1 MLAAGIAVAALPA
14 ARAADETQPTPTP
27 APAAAPNADQPAAR
41 PERRGRMDPAEMLER
56 LKTAVNLTDDQTAK
70 VKAIFQDQREKMEAL
85 RGDESLSREDRRAK
99 MMELMKAGHDQI
111 RALLTPDQQQK
122 FDAMPRPGFGRG
134 PRGEGPRGERAGGGE
149 PPPPPPPPPPPADNP
164 PPPPPPGGG
173 A

>member
-41 PERRGRMDPAEMLER
+41 PERRGRWMDPAEQ
-56 LKTAVNLTDDQTAK
+56 LKHLTEYLTLTADQQAKILPILKDRQTKIQALMGDD
-70 VKAIFQDQREKMEAL
+70 
-85 RGDESLSREDRRAK
+85 SLSREDRRAK
-99 MMELMKAGHDQI
+99 MMELGKASQDQI
-111 RALLTPDQQQK
+111 RAQLTPDQQQK

-134 PRGEGPRGERAGGGE
+134 PRGEGAGGE
-149 PPPPPPPPPPPADNP
+149 PPPPPPPPANTP

>member
-1 MLAAGIAVAALPA
+1 MKALIRLLMLAAGIAAAALPA
-14 ARAADETQPTPTP
+14 ARAADETQPTP

-41 PERRGRMDPAEMLER
+41 PERRGRMDPAQMLEH
-56 LKTAVNLTDDQTAK
+56 LKMAVNLTDDQTAK
-70 VKAIFQDQREKMEAL
+70 VKAIFQDQRAKMEAL

-99 MMELMKAGHDQI
+99 MMELMKASHDQI

-134 PRGEGPRGERAGGGE
+134 PRGEGPAGG
-149 PPPPPPPPPPPADNP
+149 PPPPPPAPANNP

>member
-1 MLAAGIAVAALPA
+1 MKALTRLLLLAAGLAVAALPA
-14 ARAADETQPTPTP
+14 ARAADEAPP
-27 APAAAPNADQPAAR
+27 APPPAAPNADQPAAR

-70 VKAIFQDQREKMEAL
+70 VKAIFQDQRAKMEAL

-134 PRGEGPRGERAGGGE
+134 PRGEGPGGE
-149 PPPPPPPPPPPADNP
+149 PPPSPPANNP